1 MRDHSAREPVIRLV
15 ERNVIKV
22 PNSREPPHA
31 PSSPSAV
38 ASGRPGRSTCVI
50 NPAVWGSAD
59 QTICAVRAIANSG
72 ESGQCVGFMDDASDD
87 LIILRRLSLDDVDE
101 WLAGEGDEQLRWF
114 EFPRFAIR
122 DTRRG
127 RACHRSLAGFVA
139 QRRRSSSMGRMSS
152 FVRRHRGGVEL
163 RLLDTGEVNLSYVVF
178 PTWRRL
184 GIGTRASRLVL
195 AYGSRVLGATT
206 AVIKVL
212 EGNVASLGVARKLGA
227 VEVGSEPSEAGGRF
241 IVHQLVLAA

>member
-1 MRDHSAREPVIRLV
+1 
-15 ERNVIKV
+15 
-22 PNSREPPHA
+22 
-31 PSSPSAV
+31 
-38 ASGRPGRSTCVI
+38 
-50 NPAVWGSAD
+50 
-59 QTICAVRAIANSG
+59 
-72 ESGQCVGFMDDASDD
+72 
-87 LIILRRLSLDDVDE
+87 
-101 WLAGEGDEQLRWF
+101 
-114 EFPRFAIR
+114 
-122 DTRRG
+122 
-127 RACHRSLAGFVA
+127 
-139 QRRRSSSMGRMSS
+139 MSS

-241 IVHQLVLAA
+241 IVHQLVLTA